1 MAIYTKKGDKGE
13 TGLLGGS
20 RISKDSLKVSCYG
33 TLDEANAAL
42 GIAYSQIDNSEI
54 KGIIRKIQKQLFVV
68 GAELASDERGKD
80 LLQDKVTKSDITEL
94 EEVIDKFEQKLG
106 PLHEFIIPGDT
117 IASANLHLSR
127 AIIRRAERLIVELA
141 KDSSIRDEVM
151 QYVNRLSDSLF
162 MLARAEV
169 HYSLL
174 EDIKNKVI
182 EKLVAQ
188 KGKATS
194 MTLELAFKMAQAA
207 ERKAAE
213 MGVPIVFSV
222 VDAAGNIILL
232 HRMEESLLASLELS
246 PNKAYTAVALKMA
259 THELVPAIQPG
270 AELYGIQLSNQNKIV
285 TFGGGYPLKINQHI
299 IGGIGVSG
307 GTVTEDMLIA
317 TEALKLFE
325 KEGTYIGC

>member
-20 RISKDSLKVSCYG
+20 RISKDSLKVSSYG

-54 KGIIRKIQKQLFVV
+54 KNIIKEIQKRLFVV
-68 GAELASDERGKD
+68 GAELASDEKGKN
-80 LLQDKVTKSDITEL
+80 LLQDKVSERDIAGL
-94 EEVIDKFEQKLG
+94 EGIIDQFEQKLG
-106 PLHEFIIPGDT
+106 PLHEFIIPGET
-117 IASANLHLSR
+117 TASANLHLSR
-127 AIIRRAERLIVELA
+127 AIVRRAERLIVELA
-141 KDSSIRDEVM
+141 NNSAVRNEVM
-151 QYVNRLSDSLF
+151 QYVNRLSDVLF
-162 MLARAEV
+162 MLARAAA
-169 HYSLL
+169 HYSLV
-174 EDIKNKVI
+174 EDIKSKVM
-182 EKLVAQ
+182 EKLATQ
-188 KGKATS
+188 KEKTAS
-194 MTLELAFKMAQAA
+194 LTLELAFKMAQAA
-207 ERKAAE
+207 ERKAVE

-222 VDAAGNIILL
+222 VDTAGNIILL
-232 HRMEESLLASLELS
+232 HRMEGSLLASLELS

-307 GTVTEDMLIA
+307 GTVIEDMLIA
-317 TEALKLFE
+317 TEALQLFD
-325 KEGTYIGC
+325 KERGTLH